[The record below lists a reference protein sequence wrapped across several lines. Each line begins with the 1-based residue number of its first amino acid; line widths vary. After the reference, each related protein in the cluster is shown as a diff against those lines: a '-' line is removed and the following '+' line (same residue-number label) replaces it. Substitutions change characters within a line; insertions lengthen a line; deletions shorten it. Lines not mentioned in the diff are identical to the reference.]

1 MPAPHRLAKLHSLGG
16 KYAKEAEDEL
26 RKALKNHTTAEAAE
40 ALNVHEKSLCRWIYS
55 WGMTRK
61 KNTKKTEET

>member
-1 MPAPHRLAKLHSLGG
+1 MPAQHRLAKLHSLGG

-26 RKALKNHTTAEAAE
+26 RQALKQHGTTAKTAE

-61 KNTKKTEET
+61 KQRES

>member
-26 RKALKNHTTAEAAE
+26 RQALKKYVTTAEAAK

-61 KNTKKTEET
+61 KRQ